1 MREIGFGLMFS
12 LAMALAAFFVAA
24 WPVPGQPIAAF
35 FPSGTSQPE
44 MARAVAGAGG
54 SILQLDADAAVA
66 ISVGDGHHYAASL
79 YRAGAWLV
87 IDGSLAQSCIR
98 QVRNLSNG

>member
-1 MREIGFGLMFS
+1 MREIGFGLIFS
-12 LAMALAAFFVAA
+12 LAIALAAFLAAA

-35 FPSGTSQPE
+35 FPAGTSQPD
-44 MARAVAGAGG
+44 MARAVAEAGG
-54 SILQLDADAAVA
+54 SILQLDATAAVA
-66 ISVGDGHHYAASL
+66 ISVGGRDYATSL

-98 QVRNLSNG
+98 QARTLANG

>member
-1 MREIGFGLMFS
+1 MREIGFGFMFS
-12 LAMALAAFFVAA
+12 LAMALAAFLVAA

-35 FPSGTSQPE
+35 FPSGTSQPD
-44 MARAVAGAGG
+44 MARAIAKAGG
-54 SILQLDADAAVA
+54 SILQLDAGAAVA
-66 ISVGDGHHYAASL
+66 ISVGDGRDYATSL

-98 QVRNLSNG
+98 QARNLSNG

>member
-12 LAMALAAFFVAA
+12 LIMALAAFLVAA
-24 WPVPGQPIAAF
+24 WPVQGQPIAAF
-35 FPSGTSQPE
+35 FPAGTSQPE
-44 MARAVAGAGG
+44 MARAVAEAGG
-54 SILQLDADAAVA
+54 SILQLDGAAAVA
-66 ISVGDGHHYAASL
+66 ISVGDERGYTTSL

-98 QVRNLSNG
+98 QVRKLSNG

>member
-1 MREIGFGLMFS
+1 MREIGFGLILS

-35 FPSGTSQPE
+35 FPAGTSQPQ
-44 MARAVAGAGG
+44 MARAIAGAGG
-54 SILQLDADAAVA
+54 SILQFDAAAAIA
-66 ISVGDGHHYAASL
+66 ISVGDSHDYAGSL

-87 IDGSLAQSCIR
+87 IDGSLAQTCIR
-98 QVRNLSNG
+98 QARSLVNG

>member
-1 MREIGFGLMFS
+1 MREIGFGLMFA
-12 LAMALAAFFVAA
+12 LAMALAAFLVAA

-35 FPSGTSQPE
+35 FPTGTSQPE
-44 MARAVAGAGG
+44 MARAVAEAGG
-54 SILQLDADAAVA
+54 SILQLDAAAAVA
-66 ISVGDGHHYAASL
+66 ISVGDGRDYAASL

-98 QVRNLSNG
+98 QARSLVNG

>member
-1 MREIGFGLMFS
+1 MREIGFGLVAS
-12 LAMALAAFFVAA
+12 LLIALTAFLVAA

-44 MARAVAGAGG
+44 MARAVSQAGG
-54 SILQLDADAAVA
+54 SLLELDAAVA
-66 ISVGDGHHYAASL
+66 VAVSVSEADGYATSL

-87 IDGSLAQSCIR
+87 VDGSLAQSCIR
-98 QVRNLSNG
+98 RARSLANG

>member
-12 LAMALAAFFVAA
+12 LIMALAAFLIAA

-35 FPSGTSQPE
+35 FPSGTSQPQ
-44 MARAVAGAGG
+44 MARAVSQAGG
-54 SILQLDADAAVA
+54 SLLELDPAAAVV
-66 ISVGDGHHYAASL
+66 ISIGEGGDYPGSL

-87 IDGSLAQSCIR
+87 VDGSLAQSCIR
-98 QVRNLSNG
+98 RVRNLVNG

>member
-1 MREIGFGLMFS
+1 MREIGFGFMFS
-12 LAMALAAFFVAA
+12 LAMALAAFLVAA

-35 FPSGTSQPE
+35 FPSGTSQPD
-44 MARAVAGAGG
+44 MARAIAKAGG
-54 SILQLDADAAVA
+54 SILQLDAGAAVA
-66 ISVGDGHHYAASL
+66 ISVGDARDYATSL

-98 QVRNLSNG
+98 QARNLSNG